1 MTRIKG
7 LGFDFGREF
16 LLGKDSGYVQKAQNG
31 LYFFMSSY
39 HKFLTGVQMDSQTWM
54 MLSEKYLAPTYARYP
69 IVLVKG
75 RGTRLWDMDGREYLD
90 FVSGLAVCN
99 LGHCHP
105 KVVKAIQDQAEKL
118 IHVSNF
124 YYIEPQIRLASLLCQ
139 YSFADNVFFSNSG
152 AEANEGGIK
161 LARKH
166 AKEKM
171 RGDRY
176 EIITMEHSFHGR
188 TLATLT
194 ATAQEK
200 FHKGYSPLMP
210 GFKYVPF
217 NDPEAVKNAID
228 SKTCAVL
235 VEPIQG
241 EGGVNCPSEGYLKTL
256 RKICDE
262 TEILLIFD
270 EVQVGMG
277 RTGKLFAYEHE
288 GVEPDMLTLAKSL
301 AGGVP
306 IGALLIKKEIA
317 ESFKP
322 GDHASTF
329 GGNPLATAAGVAA
342 LTAILEEGM
351 LENCKKVGDYFF
363 YKLKEMKGR
372 FPFIHE
378 VRGRGLIIGMELK
391 VDGSSIV
398 KEMMGRGILIN
409 CTMGNVLRFLP
420 PLIVTQEEVDQMVR
434 GLEEVFQGIAC

>member
-1 MTRIKG
+1 
-7 LGFDFGREF
+7 
-16 LLGKDSGYVQKAQNG
+16 
-31 LYFFMSSY
+31 
-39 HKFLTGVQMDSQTWM
+39 MDSQTLM
-54 MLSEKYLAPTYARYP
+54 MLSEKVVANTYARYS
-69 IVLVKG
+69 VLLVRGK
-75 RGTRLWDMDGREYLD
+75 GTRVWDWEGEEYLD

-124 YYIEPQIRLASLLCQ
+124 YYIEPQIQLASLLCQ
-139 YSFADNVFFSNSG
+139 NSFADKVFFCNSG
-152 AEANEGGIK
+152 AEANEGAMK
-161 LARKH
+161 LARKY

-171 RGDRY
+171 GKDRH
-176 EIITMEHSFHGR
+176 EIITMERSFHGR

-200 FHKGYSPLMP
+200 FHKGYEPLMP

-217 NDPEAVKNAID
+217 NDIEAVKNAID
-228 SKTCAVL
+228 SKTCAIML
-235 VEPIQG
+235 EPIQG

-262 TEILLIFD
+262 TGILLIFD

-306 IGALLIKKEIA
+306 IGALLIKRGISD
-317 ESFKP
+317 SFKP

-342 LTAILEEGM
+342 LTTILEEGM
-351 LENCKKVGDYFF
+351 LENCQKMGDYFLAQ
-363 YKLKEMKGR
+363 LKEIQGK
-372 FPFIHE
+372 FPFIKE
-378 VRGRGLIIGMELK
+378 VRGKGLILGMELK
-391 VDGSSIV
+391 IDGSSIV
-398 KEMMGRGILIN
+398 KEMLKKKILIN

-420 PLIVTQEEVDQMVR
+420 PLIVTQEEIDRVVDA
-434 GLEEVFQGIAC
+434 LEEVLQELKL